1 MTNITGKNRHYVGK
15 YVGKEE
21 PKMRA
26 NLGIKSVIKS
36 GIKSV
41 NRNILKIENP
51 GNVLL
56 SENGQ
61 LFCSPFILRQI
72 SGGIAGRRR

>member
-1 MTNITGKNRHYVGK
+1 
-15 YVGKEE
+15 
-21 PKMRA
+21 MRA
-26 NLGIKSVIKS
+26 NLGIKS

-61 LFCSPFILRQI
+61 LFRSPSILRQI
-72 SGGIAGRRR
+72 SGGITGRRR